1 MRSLSW
7 YHPTVSLEI
16 GTVSA
21 NANRVVVVNGEIPKN
36 LADTAALTDVQR
48 EVIEYMQEAPRL
60 AADVKR
66 KAQRLIDHL
75 IETPH
80 NRMDKAE
87 EDLRFDLESMNP
99 PQTMSEKCRLQ
110 ARKDAVSEVELDILL
125 LFCEQA
131 KPKNAEED
139 KGDAGG
145 NKEEDD
151 NSDLGDTSNK
161 QSHLLLYF
169 LTYLYSGNYP
179 KTASKGGAVAN
190 DLIDWLVKR
199 EVYDSVRSRTDMGV
213 TMPFTPGYL
222 IHSVTG
228 QLATEMK
235 RLYDRGSLELQDKDY
250 RERFQPQSCD
260 RYRPATP
267 HLFQEAAI
275 ISFSHTQVEA
285 YVEQFVQETEV
296 QELFDG
302 QAIWNAKEY
311 LEKLKTIKDL
321 MELVKKPFMLSV
333 ALRAMPAVIEDIT
346 DTSKIKMTR
355 LFPMDAGS
363 MDVLEELL
371 DDGFSNA
378 VVDFLKDVMW
388 RSPYFTNRTETYSCR
403 LLFLAELAQ
412 ANLDFKERLFQ
423 FIEQSKVDEKAS
435 QAAANAITIL
445 AKAGVSFYRKD
456 LRGIRIPGADL
467 SRGKLDLTQLQGVD
481 FTGCN
486 LSYIWLRHADLNGA
500 HLAEVHLEH
509 QPDR

>member
-1 MRSLSW
+1 M
-7 YHPTVSLEI
+7 
-16 GTVSA
+16 SA

-235 RLYDRGSLELQDKDY
+235 RLYDRGSLELQDK
-250 RERFQPQSCD
+250 
-260 RYRPATP
+260 
-267 HLFQEAAI
+267 EAAI

-388 RSPYFTNRTETYSCR
+388 RSPYFTNRTETYS
-403 LLFLAELAQ
+403 
-412 ANLDFKERLFQ
+412 ANLNLGDH
-423 FIEQSKVDEKAS
+423 
-435 QAAANAITIL
+435 
-445 AKAGVSFYRKD
+445 
-456 LRGIRIPGADL
+456 P
-467 SRGKLDLTQLQGVD
+467 LTQMKL
-481 FTGCN
+481 
-486 LSYIWLRHADLNGA
+486 IRK
-500 HLAEVHLEH
+500 LAVVH
-509 QPDR
+509 